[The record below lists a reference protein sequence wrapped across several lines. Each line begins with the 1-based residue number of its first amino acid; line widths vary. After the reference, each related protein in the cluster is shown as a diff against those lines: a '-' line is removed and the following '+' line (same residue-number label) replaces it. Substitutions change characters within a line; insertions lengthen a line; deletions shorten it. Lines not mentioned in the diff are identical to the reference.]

1 MSLVLTSFHSFVNH
15 YVDHVLHVCEAL
27 LLEMTD
33 DLSYEFFLR
42 PDEQDTFLHDSSWDF
57 NPLEVI
63 DGDTLEC
70 TSVVGETLLV
80 QLLFFLRILDKALAL
95 GRRLVRLL

>member
-1 MSLVLTSFHSFVNH
+1 MSLLLTGLHSFVNH
-15 YVDHVLHVCEAL
+15 YVDHILHVCEAL
-27 LLEMTD
+27 LLEVTN
-33 DLSYEFFLR
+33 DLSDEFLLR

-80 QLLFFLRILDKALAL
+80 QFLFFLRILDKAFAF
-95 GRRLVRLL
+95 GRRLV